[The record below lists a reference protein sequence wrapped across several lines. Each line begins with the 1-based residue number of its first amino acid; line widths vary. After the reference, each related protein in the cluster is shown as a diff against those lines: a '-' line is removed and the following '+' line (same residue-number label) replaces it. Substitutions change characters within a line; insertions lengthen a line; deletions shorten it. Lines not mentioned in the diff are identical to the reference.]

1 MPSEEERLYIEKVG
15 LYFEQLTLPRMAGR
29 IFGWLLISETPE
41 VSMGE
46 LVEALQA
53 SKSSISSMTRLL
65 IQIKLVELVSRPGQ
79 RRDYYRIRPD
89 AWANSLQDRLEQ
101 ARAFRQLA
109 EQGLAILAG
118 AGSERSRRLE
128 EMCSLYALLE
138 REIPRLLELWVAEK
152 QSTTEHT
159 EFTE

>member
-1 MPSEEERLYIEKVG
+1 MPTEEERKYVEKVG

-53 SKSSISSMTRLL
+53 SKSSISSMARLL
-65 IQIKLVELVSRPGQ
+65 IQIKLVELVSLPGE
-79 RRDYYRIRPD
+79 RRDYYRIHSD

-101 ARAFRQLA
+101 AHAFRQLA
-109 EQGLAILAG
+109 ERGLALLAG
-118 AGSERSRRLE
+118 AGAERRLRLE
-128 EMCSLYALLE
+128 EMRSLYALLE
-138 REIPRLLELWVAEK
+138 REIPRLLEGWEEERKVLPVK
-152 QSTTEHT
+152 
-159 EFTE
+159 

>member
-1 MPSEEERLYIEKVG
+1 
-15 LYFEQLTLPRMAGR
+15 
-29 IFGWLLISETPE
+29 
-41 VSMGE
+41 MGE

-89 AWANSLQDRLEQ
+89 AWVNSLQDRLEQ

-138 REIPRLLELWVAEK
+138 REIPRLLVLWVAEK